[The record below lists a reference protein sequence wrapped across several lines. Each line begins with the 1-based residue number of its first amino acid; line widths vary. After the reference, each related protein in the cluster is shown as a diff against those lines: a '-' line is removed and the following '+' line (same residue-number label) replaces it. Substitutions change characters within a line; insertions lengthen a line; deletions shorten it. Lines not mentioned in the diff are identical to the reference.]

1 MNLIDIISLLVAVI
15 FGAVEP
21 SAKDAVESSGEESI
35 EYSAKNVIESSGEE
49 SIEYSA
55 NDVLDIPLLPPS
67 IYLPFSPPI
76 APPKVTETNFKMK
89 SYE

>member
-21 SAKDAVESSGEESI
+21 PAKDAVESSGKESI
-35 EYSAKNVIESSGEE
+35 EHSAKNVIESSGEE

-55 NDVLDIPLLPPS
+55 NDVLNIPLPPP

-89 SYE
+89 RE